1 MHVKSSVDTHTFT
14 CAHSEQSGEL
24 LSRLA
29 KNLWIQTVR
38 TKKRNESLRCI
49 GSSYWTRV
57 LNYLPVSILR
67 LSKKKTAAAS
77 PERTCVR
84 HSSNTYGH
92 PLLLAFLGIA
102 QGRRLTRPSLAGNNV
117 RKCSTSELNIRDQRG
132 ISTNLLIAVFMFK
145 APLIDVLYE
154 EWWQVG
160 KYFEWPL

>member
-1 MHVKSSVDTHTFT
+1 MQRVQLLNT
-14 CAHSEQSGEL
+14 CAEL
-24 LSRLA
+24 
-29 KNLWIQTVR
+29 
-38 TKKRNESLRCI
+38 
-49 GSSYWTRV
+49 SSCLDFT
-57 LNYLPVSILR
+57 LI
-67 LSKKKTAAAS
+67 KKKTAAAS

-154 EWWQVG
+154 E
-160 KYFEWPL
+160 